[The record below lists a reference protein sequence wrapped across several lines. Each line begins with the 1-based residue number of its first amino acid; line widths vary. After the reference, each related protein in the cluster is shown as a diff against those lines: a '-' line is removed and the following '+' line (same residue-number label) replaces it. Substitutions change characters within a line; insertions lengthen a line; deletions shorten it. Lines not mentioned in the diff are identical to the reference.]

1 MAFENRSGNRYYY
14 RKRRDGNRV
23 ISEYVGKGEIA
34 FLIAQMDKIERQEKE
49 TEATKQRN
57 NKEKLQKIDREL
69 STFEQKTK
77 SLLEAVLIERGF
89 YRTKSREWRIKNGS
103 IN

>member
-34 FLIAQMDKIERQEKE
+34 FLIAQMDEIERQEKLE
-49 TEATKQRN
+49 KTE
-57 NKEKLQKIDREL
+57 IDREIRQKLEEIDCDL
-69 STFEQKTK
+69 SNFEEKTK
-77 SLLEAVLIERGF
+77 SLLEAALIERGF